1 MLQVS
6 LISIFRKSLL
16 IVLLCL
22 SWSHAYSAEH
32 CSDQFY
38 IEATLPNESKW
49 DLCWEHRQREG
60 IVYHHVFYTPK
71 NGSRSQVL
79 YNASIAQIHV
89 PYDDNGARYHDVTDY
104 GIGSGNMQAL
114 TSSECPN
121 GTLKKFNGKNVVCQQ
136 IEKGHIAHHADS
148 GEKHG
153 NALSLFSISKIGA
166 YHYIP
171 QWRFYD
177 DGTIQPSMG
186 ATGALQRFASGVA
199 NIGWQINSNRTGI
212 AHLHN
217 FFWRLDFDLGSS
229 GTDDYIEEFNFPLSS
244 GKRVR
249 SVTKFTTE
257 KAREVNPATLRSW
270 RVVDGSAVNSNGHK
284 RSYEILL
291 DESGHKDKGPS
302 NEPYTHNDFLV
313 TKADDCEKFASH
325 NPTTNNCKKN
335 LAQFVNGESLS
346 GKDIIVWVGL
356 TFYHMPRVEDAPHM
370 DAHWNHFNIVPRDWH
385 ANNPLG
391 SSVPA
396 PVNTAPTITAVGTQ
410 TNNVGDVINVNV
422 IATDAENNSL
432 TYNASGLPVGLS
444 INDNGEITGT
454 IAAGGASA
462 NRVTVTVSDGELNSN
477 ISFDWN
483 VSTVSVNVPPVI
495 TNPDDQ
501 ISVVGSTI
509 NLAVIATDSDN
520 NTLTYSATGLFSGLT
535 INSSTGVISGTVAAG
550 SVGNH
555 NITVAVNDG
564 TASSNISFNW
574 KVTAVMVNVPPVVTN
589 PGDQT
594 NMVGNTVNLSVI
606 ASDSDSNTLT
616 YSATGLFS
624 GLTINSSTGVIS
636 GTVGAGSVG
645 SHNVTV
651 TVNDGTGSSNI
662 TFKWK
667 VNAASTGNNGIQ
679 IDGND
684 ADWAQIRKFQDT
696 AGENTSPVDI
706 ETLQVTG
713 DSNKVY
719 IAYHDRQT
727 IDPNKSWAWQVLIDT
742 DYQSSTGLEYFD
754 MGGDY
759 LLLGKSLYK
768 YAGDGSSWDWTEIGD
783 VTAAVNGK
791 FAELAIDRSQIGQ
804 SNNLKLTFYGANT
817 YAGGSTNDFFFVNA
831 PNVNGG
837 GTPTPGAITI
847 DGLSSDWPASDAIS
861 DGADADTSPVDY
873 QSVWFKQN
881 SQKVYFAYKN
891 RINIDSDKFWAWMVL
906 IDSDRQLNTGIN
918 FYGEAGADFMLLGR
932 DLYKYTGTGSD
943 WSWSFVRKVSY
954 AVNGKFAEIA
964 VNKSDLGNSNNYR
977 IIYYGSNTYA
987 GGAVDDKVIVP

>member
-16 IVLLCL
+16 IGLLCL

-32 CSDQFY
+32 CSDQYY

-104 GIGSGNMQAL
+104 GIGSGNMQTL

-186 ATGALQRFASGVA
+186 ATGALQRFASGVT
-199 NIGWQINSNRTGI
+199 NVGWQMNSNRTGI

-229 GTDDYIEEFNFPLSS
+229 GTDDYVEEFNFPLSS

-302 NEPYTHNDFLV
+302 NEPYTHNDFFV
-313 TKADDCEKFASH
+313 TKANDCEKFASH
-325 NPTTNNCKKN
+325 NPTTNSCKKN

-370 DAHWNHFNIVPRDWH
+370 DAHWNHFNIIPRDWH

-454 IAAGGASA
+454 IAAGGAST
-462 NRVTVTVSDGELNSN
+462 NRVTVTVSDGELSSN

-495 TNPDDQ
+495 TNPGDQ
-501 ISVVGSTI
+501 TNVVGNTI

-535 INSSTGVISGTVAAG
+535 INSSSGVISGTLAAG

-555 NITVAVNDG
+555 NIT
-564 TASSNISFNW
+564 I
-574 KVTAVMVNVPPVVTN
+574 
-589 PGDQT
+589 
-594 NMVGNTVNLSVI
+594 
-606 ASDSDSNTLT
+606 
-616 YSATGLFS
+616 
-624 GLTINSSTGVIS
+624 
-636 GTVGAGSVG
+636 
-645 SHNVTV
+645 
-651 TVNDGTGSSNI
+651 TVNDGTVSTNI

-719 IAYHDRQT
+719 ISYHDRQA

-783 VTAAVNGK
+783 VTAAINGK

-817 YAGGSTNDFFFVNA
+817 YAGGTTNDFFFVNA
-831 PNVNGG
+831 PNVNGTG
-837 GTPTPGAITI
+837 GGTPTPTPGAITI

-891 RINIDSDKFWAWMVL
+891 RINIDRDKFWAWMVL

-918 FYGEAGADFMLLGR
+918 FYGEAGADYMLLGR

-943 WSWSFVRKVSY
+943 WSWSFVRKVSH

-977 IIYYGSNTYA
+977 VIFYGSNTYA
-987 GGAVDDKVIVP
+987 GGAVDDKVKVP

>member
-199 NIGWQINSNRTGI
+199 NVGWQINSNRTGI

-229 GTDDYIEEFNFPLSS
+229 GTDDYVEEFNFPLSS

-302 NEPYTHNDFLV
+302 NEPYTHNDFFV

-391 SSVPA
+391 SSVQA
-396 PVNTAPTITAVGTQ
+396 PVNTAPTVTAVGTQ

-454 IAAGGASA
+454 IAAGGAST
-462 NRVTVTVSDGELNSN
+462 NRVTVTVSDGELSSN

-483 VSTVSVNVPPVI
+483 VSIVSVNVPPVI
-495 TNPDDQ
+495 TNPGDQ
-501 ISVVGSTI
+501 TSVVGNTV
-509 NLAVIATDSDN
+509 NLSVIASDSDN
-520 NTLTYSATGLFSGLT
+520 NTLTYSATGLFSGLSL
-535 INSSTGVISGTVAAG
+535 NSSSGVISGTVVAG

-555 NITVAVNDG
+555 NIT
-564 TASSNISFNW
+564 I
-574 KVTAVMVNVPPVVTN
+574 
-589 PGDQT
+589 
-594 NMVGNTVNLSVI
+594 
-606 ASDSDSNTLT
+606 
-616 YSATGLFS
+616 
-624 GLTINSSTGVIS
+624 
-636 GTVGAGSVG
+636 
-645 SHNVTV
+645 
-651 TVNDGTGSSNI
+651 TVNDGTVSTNI

>member
-16 IVLLCL
+16 IGLLCL

-32 CSDQFY
+32 CSDQYY

-60 IVYHHVFYTPK
+60 IVFHHVFYTPK

-79 YNASIAQIHV
+79 YNAAIAQIHV

-104 GIGSGNMQAL
+104 GIGSGNMQTL

-148 GEKHG
+148 GKKHG

-171 QWRFYD
+171 QWRFFD

-186 ATGALQRFASGVA
+186 ATGALQRFATGVT
-199 NIGWQINSNRTGI
+199 NVGWQVNSNRTGI

-229 GTDDYIEEFNFPLSS
+229 GTDDFVEEFNFPLSS

-257 KAREVNPATLRSW
+257 KAREVNPTTLRSW
-270 RVVDGSAVNSNGHK
+270 RVVDGNAVNSNGHK

-302 NEPYTHNDFLV
+302 NEPYTHNDFFV
-313 TKADDCEKFASH
+313 TKANDCEKFASH
-325 NPTTNNCKKN
+325 NPTTNSCKKN
-335 LAQFVNGESLS
+335 LAQFVNGENIS
-346 GKDIIVWVGL
+346 GKDVIVWVGL
-356 TFYHMPRVEDAPHM
+356 TFYHMPRVEDTPHM

-410 TNNVGDVINVNV
+410 TNNVGDVVNV
-422 IATDAENNSL
+422 DVTATDAENNSL
-432 TYNASGLPVGLS
+432 TFSASGLPAGLS

-454 IAAGGASA
+454 IATGSASA
-462 NRVTVTVSDGELNSN
+462 NRVTITVSDGELSSN
-477 ISFDWN
+477 TSFDWN
-483 VSTVSVNVPPVI
+483 VTTVSVNVPPVI
-495 TNPDDQ
+495 TNPGDQ
-501 ISVVGSTI
+501 TSVVGNTI
-509 NLAVIATDSDN
+509 NLAVVATDSDN
-520 NTLTYSATGLFSGLT
+520 NTLAYSATGLFSGLT
-535 INSSTGVISGTVAAG
+535 INSSTGVISGTVVAG
-550 SVGNH
+550 SVGDH
-555 NITVAVNDG
+555 NIT
-564 TASSNISFNW
+564 I
-574 KVTAVMVNVPPVVTN
+574 
-589 PGDQT
+589 
-594 NMVGNTVNLSVI
+594 
-606 ASDSDSNTLT
+606 
-616 YSATGLFS
+616 
-624 GLTINSSTGVIS
+624 
-636 GTVGAGSVG
+636 
-645 SHNVTV
+645 
-651 TVNDGTGSSNI
+651 TVNDGTVSTNI

-719 IAYHDRQT
+719 IAYHDRQA

-759 LLLGKSLYK
+759 MLLGKSLYK

-817 YAGGSTNDFFFVNA
+817 YAGGSTNDFLFVNA
-831 PNVNGG
+831 PNVNGTGG
-837 GTPTPGAITI
+837 GTPTPTPDGITI
-847 DGLSSDWPASDAIS
+847 DGLSSDWSAGDAIS

-881 SQKVYFAYKN
+881 SQKVFFAYKN
-891 RINIDSDKFWAWMVL
+891 RINIVRDKFWAWMVL

-943 WSWSFVRKVSY
+943 WSWSFVRKVSH

>member
-16 IVLLCL
+16 IGLLCL

-32 CSDQFY
+32 CSDQYY

-60 IVYHHVFYTPK
+60 IVFHHVFYTPK

-79 YNASIAQIHV
+79 YNAAIAQIHV

-104 GIGSGNMQAL
+104 GIGSGNMQTL

-148 GEKHG
+148 GKKHG

-171 QWRFYD
+171 QWRFFD

-186 ATGALQRFASGVA
+186 ATGALQRFATGVT
-199 NIGWQINSNRTGI
+199 NVGWQVNSNRTGI

-229 GTDDYIEEFNFPLSS
+229 GTDDFVEEFNFPLSS

-257 KAREVNPATLRSW
+257 KAREVNPTTLRSW
-270 RVVDGSAVNSNGHK
+270 RVVDGNAVNSNGHK

-302 NEPYTHNDFLV
+302 NEPYTHNDFFV
-313 TKADDCEKFASH
+313 TKANDCEKFASH
-325 NPTTNNCKKN
+325 NPTTNSCKKN
-335 LAQFVNGESLS
+335 LAQFVNGENIS
-346 GKDIIVWVGL
+346 GKDVIVWVGL
-356 TFYHMPRVEDAPHM
+356 TFYHMPRVEDTPHM

-396 PVNTAPTITAVGTQ
+396 PINTAPTIAAVGTQ
-410 TNNVGDVINVNV
+410 TNNVGDTINVNV

-432 TYNASGLPVGLS
+432 IYNASGLPVGLS

-454 IAAGGASA
+454 ITAGGAST
-462 NRVTVTVSDGELNSN
+462 NRVTVTVSDGELSSN

-495 TNPDDQ
+495 TNPGDQ
-501 ISVVGSTI
+501 TNVVGNTI

-520 NTLTYSATGLFSGLT
+520 NTLAYSATGLFSGLT
-535 INSSTGVISGTVAAG
+535 INSSTGVISGTVVAG
-550 SVGNH
+550 SVGDH
-555 NITVAVNDG
+555 NIT
-564 TASSNISFNW
+564 I
-574 KVTAVMVNVPPVVTN
+574 
-589 PGDQT
+589 
-594 NMVGNTVNLSVI
+594 
-606 ASDSDSNTLT
+606 
-616 YSATGLFS
+616 
-624 GLTINSSTGVIS
+624 
-636 GTVGAGSVG
+636 
-645 SHNVTV
+645 
-651 TVNDGTGSSNI
+651 TVNDGTVSSNI

-667 VNAASTGNNGIQ
+667 VNVASTGNNGIQ

-719 IAYHDRQT
+719 IAYHDRQA

-759 LLLGKSLYK
+759 MLLGKSLFK

-817 YAGGSTNDFFFVNA
+817 YAGGTTNDFFFVNA
-831 PNVNGG
+831 PNVNGTG
-837 GTPTPGAITI
+837 GGTPTPTPGAITI
-847 DGLSSDWPASDAIS
+847 DGLSSDWPAGDAIS

-881 SQKVYFAYKN
+881 SQKVFFAYKN
-891 RINIDSDKFWAWMVL
+891 RINIDRDKFWAWMVL

-918 FYGEAGADFMLLGR
+918 FYGEAGADYMLLGR

-943 WSWSFVRKVSY
+943 WSWSFVRKVSH
-954 AVNGKFAEIA
+954 AINGKFAEIA